1 MDMYNILRDSEF
13 TGCAAALHHI
23 AGIDWTQ
30 PVNVVEYH
38 GTFTA
43 LKLRKAATAAGVEP
57 SALLVCISQW
67 DAYPKNKKWFA
78 ITADNKPVLSLR
90 PDSASWGTCRP
101 IDDYFNN
108 RSFNEYRTGKWRPG
122 DSDIT
127 TVIIAQDP
135 QHAAPIS
142 SERTITIPR
151 DSEPAERLH
160 NVRVIGGRYN
170 NISYVSQFDAV
181 DDTGRRYHWESHGR
195 CFCSSEIKPT
205 ELTDIIDKSG
215 YYVHGRRESLK
226 RQAAR
231 VKAEKARA
239 AAAAVDLAPYFADVA
254 RALDDAIKA
263 TRAAYNN
270 AATLAEFNALGEINN
285 RWGGLVDLW
294 KSCDRFTASAPSDYS
309 SPEKIAERAAG
320 LLEKLRAYTEKLNG
334 VY

>member
-57 SALLVCISQW
+57 SAVLVCITW
-67 DAYPKNKKWFA
+67 PDKWPDIKRWFTIYGDSA
-78 ITADNKPVLSLR
+78 PVLSLR
-90 PDSASWGTCRP
+90 PDTASYDTARV
-101 IDDYFNN
+101 IRDYF
-108 RSFNEYRTGKWRPG
+108 SKSQWDEYRRGKNGTGEN
-122 DSDIT
+122 IT
-127 TVIIAQDP
+127 TIIIAQSP
-135 QHAAPIS
+135 RLAALVS
-142 SERTITIPR
+142 SERTKEIPR
-151 DSEPAERLH
+151 DAQPGERLH
-160 NVRVIGGRYN
+160 NVRAIGGRYKD
-170 NISYVSQFDAV
+170 ISYISQFDAV
-181 DDTGRRYHWESHGR
+181 DDTGRRYHWASHGR